1 MAAPERTHPQRHR
14 LRCAGG
20 APLQGPGYRPGRGC
34 FERMSFRL
42 CDGLSGIA
50 PEEVDALVIAG
61 MGGETITNILEAAPW
76 VKEKDFPI
84 ILQPMSTQ
92 AELRGWLWR
101 NGFLCLREKTVLEGE
116 TLYSIILARQGGA
129 VPMTPA
135 EEWAGRQY
143 PGMGGPGSEACCWTT
158 CWGG

>member
-1 MAAPERTHPQRHR
+1 MGKGKR
-14 LRCAGG
+14 LSN
-20 APLQGPGYRPGRGC
+20 Y
-34 FERMSFRL
+34 S
-42 CDGLSGIA
+42 
-50 PEEVDALVIAG
+50 
-61 MGGETITNILEAAPW
+61 
-76 VKEKDFPI
+76 
-84 ILQPMSTQ
+84 QPMSTQ

-143 PGMGGPGSEACCWTT
+143 RGWRTRPGPAAGPLAGAGEARPGWDGRSRAPAEARRRELEQVLEGLMEMRKE
-158 CWGG
+158 WDAWQQR